1 MTIIFSPQRRC
12 RVLCALGWEHHP
24 ADRFGLQHLLHGL
37 LFHQSEWL
45 LTVILNKVTIITSLS
60 QFIAASDKFWFM
72 LELYSFVDYFTIPPS
87 FVSIYLNRWQ
97 ISQTEKLPNNSLSVL
112 AISGT
117 GLVWGFWEPL
127 GWWQSRTSSSTSTSS
142 RPALAS
148 GIEVTQVSTWDSS
161 SVGLKCY
168 QALCRQVF
176 PMIISKVIK
185 GYNLT
190 FSKLN
195 GFNKKRRL
203 FNFSYHYNLWDFVC
217 SSKRDIRRFY

>member
-1 MTIIFSPQRRC
+1 
-12 RVLCALGWEHHP
+12 
-24 ADRFGLQHLLHGL
+24 
-37 LFHQSEWL
+37 
-45 LTVILNKVTIITSLS
+45 
-60 QFIAASDKFWFM
+60 M

-87 FVSIYLNRWQ
+87 FVSIYLNRWH
-97 ISQTEKLPNNSLSVL
+97 ISHEKLPNNSLSVL

-117 GLVWGFWEPL
+117 GLVWGSWGPW
-127 GWWQSRTSSSTSTSS
+127 GWWQSRTSCSISTSS
-142 RPALAS
+142 KPALAS

-176 PMIISKVIK
+176 PMMISKVIK

-203 FNFSYHYNLWDFVC
+203 FNFPYHYNLWDFVC
-217 SSKRDIRRFY
+217 SSKRDIRRLY